1 MSPLAQSGGISGPTK
16 GHTCVPPPPPTN
28 NTLIRF
34 QLQATFLSLSPNAKV
49 TMFCFIAQV
58 FVIGFVVSLVKKR
71 RSQVEGSEDRDD
83 FESDDEEL
91 LRA

>member
-1 MSPLAQSGGISGPTK
+1 MPQEKDLCPSKFLWKKFRLQPSSIFGDAI
-16 GHTCVPPPPPTN
+16 V
-28 NTLIRF
+28 
-34 QLQATFLSLSPNAKV
+34 QLLKVQLNV
-49 TMFCFIAQV
+49 TMFCFITQV

-71 RSQVEGSEDRDD
+71 RSQVEGSVDRDD